1 MYIIGASHPNKD
13 RTKSVLERLI
23 RDESRLV
30 TDTETFQEIL
40 HRYSALNR
48 KDAIQPAY
56 EVLLSIVDEI
66 FPVAA
71 EDVVRAKDLLLSNSV
86 ISARDAV
93 HTSVM
98 KNRGVDTIFSFDT
111 GFDSFS
117 FLTRIS

>member
-1 MYIIGASHPNKD
+1 MYIIGAPHPNKD
-13 RTKSVLERLI
+13 RAKSVLKRLI
-23 RDESRLV
+23 RDESRMV

-56 EVLLSIVDEI
+56 DVLLSVVDEI
-66 FPVAA
+66 FPVTT
-71 EDVVRAKDLLLSNSV
+71 EDVVRAKDLLLANSV

-98 KNRGVDTIFSFDT
+98 KNRSVDTIFSFDT

-117 FLTRIS
+117 FLNRIS